1 LNFSL
6 EIVHVYLYLY
16 LYLHRSLTSGWSV
29 GPSVEEEEEEG
40 EEEEEEEEGEAVL
53 FVPRIFAWGLLA
65 PSLQMWAGVGQ
76 GMDSKSFRSRCCR
89 DSWGRGKRRC

>member
-6 EIVHVYLYLY
+6 VIDHVYL
-16 LYLHRSLTSGWSV
+16 HCSLTSGWSV
-29 GPSVEEEEEEG
+29 GPSVEEEEEE
-40 EEEEEEEEGEAVL
+40 EEGEEEEGEEEAVH

-65 PSLQMWAGVGQ
+65 PSLQMWAVVGQ